1 MNTSLGVRLF
11 LALAASILPLSASA
25 WEPTKVVPDQYLV
38 QRVPQTLGRVTQVT
52 KSYLTVRRFDNF
64 DVVDLPKVGAR
75 KQSTVGVTESA
86 VIDHDK
92 VAKDCS
98 QIMLDPTVMSCEPNL
113 YRRLFVFPND
123 PSFSSQW
130 YLEDPVSDSD
140 INIGAA
146 WDQTTGSTQT
156 IAGVI
161 DSGIYYQHPDLVPN
175 LWSNPNDPVDGVDN
189 DGNGYVDDVFGV
201 STVYGDNIPQDY
213 DGHGT
218 HVSGIIG
225 ARGNNS
231 VGVSGVNW
239 QVSLVV
245 ASIADVN
252 GNLTLAAIIAA
263 YDYFYNLKRRG
274 HNIRVINA
282 SYGGSQFSPAEFA
295 AVSRLN
301 DVDILL
307 VAAAGNESTNND
319 IFPSY
324 PCDLDLPNV
333 ISVGATGPTAESAS
347 YSNYG
352 ESVDIAAPGGDQSLY
367 GNSAGILS
375 TYSPLAPGGAS
386 YLAIQGTS
394 MAAPVVTGAIV
405 LLSSQRPYLSGS
417 RLKEIL
423 FNTADEWSSLQSL
436 VSGSR
441 FINVSA
447 MLSAPDPA
455 DSCPSDPNKID
466 PGICGCGVE
475 ENFTDSDGDNTSNC
489 VDGCPSDPNK
499 TSAGSCGCGVSDTDL
514 NLNDVPDCIDPD
526 IRVKTPNPPTITVS
540 GKRVRIQMQQA
551 AGVTYSLEVKI
562 APPRGRSGGVIR
574 TVYSGTSSVR
584 SINKPTRGK
593 IVSARYRWKAKTGS
607 RAFSRWSSTTK
618 RTI

>member
-1 MNTSLGVRLF
+1 MLF
-11 LALAASILPLSASA
+11 LAASIPPLRALA
-25 WEPTKVVPDQYLV
+25 WESTKVVPDQYIVL
-38 QRVPQTLGRVTQVT
+38 RAPQTAARTAQAAR
-52 KSYLTVRRFDNF
+52 SYLTVRRFESF
-64 DVVDLPKVGAR
+64 EVVDLPKIGAR
-75 KQSTVGVTESA
+75 KQSSASA
-86 VIDHDK
+86 VQPALIDHQK
-92 VAKDCS
+92 VARDCS
-98 QIMLDPTVMSCEPNL
+98 EILQDQSVISCEPNV
-113 YRRLFVFPND
+113 YRRLFVYPND
-123 PSFSSQW
+123 PNFSSQW
-130 YLEDPVSDSD
+130 YLNDPVNNSD

-146 WDQTTGSTQT
+146 WDQTTGSNET

-161 DSGIYYQHPDLVPN
+161 DTGIYYQHPDLVPN

-201 STVYGDNIPQDY
+201 STVYSDNIPQDY

-218 HVSGIIG
+218 HVSGIVG

-231 VGVSGVNW
+231 IGVSGVNW

-245 ASIADVN
+245 ASVADVN
-252 GNLTLAAIIAA
+252 GNLTLAAILAA
-263 YDYFYNLKRRG
+263 YDYFYDLKRRG

-282 SYGGSQFSPAEFA
+282 SYGGSQLSPAEFT

-319 IFPSY
+319 VFPSY

-333 ISVGATGPTAESAS
+333 ISVGATGPTADSAS

-367 GNSAGILS
+367 GDSAGILS

-386 YLAIQGTS
+386 YRAIQGTS
-394 MAAPVVTGAIV
+394 MAAPVVTGAIA

-423 FNTADEWSSLQSL
+423 FDTADSWSSLQSL

-447 MLSAPDPA
+447 MLSAPDPV
-455 DSCPSDPNKID
+455 DSCPSDPNKVD
-466 PGICGCGVE
+466 PGVCGCGVE
-475 ENFTDSDGDNTSNC
+475 ESFADTDGDNTSNC
-489 VDGCPSDPNK
+489 IDGCPSDPNK
-499 TSAGSCGCGVSDTDL
+499 VSAGSCGCGISDTDL
-514 NLNDVPDCIDPD
+514 NLNGIADCVDTD
-526 IRVKTPNPPTITVS
+526 IRVKTPSAPSITVN

-562 APPRGRSGGVIR
+562 APPKGRSGGIMR
-574 TVYSGTSSVR
+574 AVYSGNASVR
-584 SINKPTRGK
+584 SITKPSRGR
-593 IVSARYRWKAKTGS
+593 IISARYRWKAKTGS
-607 RAFSRWSSTTK
+607 RAYSRWSATTK
-618 RTI
+618 RTM